1 MRNVVRV
8 IAIIYS
14 LIYAVV
20 VLMLLLDLKTVAE
33 DVGWVM
39 LAVVIV
45 SGAINA
51 ILLWAV
57 SGLLVRVNRLEG
69 RFRKADEDAENEW
82 FKNFH
87 EQD

>member
-69 RFRKADEDAENEW
+69 RFRKADEDAENER